1 MNKREINNLMQAVEN
16 GDEVAFVQ
24 LYKTTYKGV
33 FSFIFSYTNN
43 YHTTEDLLQDTYIKV
58 KTKAQ
63 SYKLGT
69 NASAWILQIAKNTT
83 LDFLR
88 KEKHNSGK
96 ELKEEIIKDNSSF
109 DGSFELHEI
118 LNNSLN
124 DGDRQI
130 VLLHLIYGYKNR
142 EIAKILDIPIG
153 TVLWRYNKALKIL
166 KEKLKEAG
174 YEE

>member
-1 MNKREINNLMQAVEN
+1 MNKREINNLMQAVQN
-16 GDEVAFVQ
+16 GDKVAFVQ

-88 KEKHNSGK
+88 KEEHNSGE

-109 DGSFELHEI
+109 DGNFELHEI

-124 DGDRQI
+124 EGDRQI

-153 TVLWRYNKALKIL
+153 TVLWRYNKALKTL

-174 YEE
+174 YEK

>member
-1 MNKREINNLMQAVEN
+1 MNKREINNLMQAVQN

-24 LYKTTYKGV
+24 LYKKTYKGV

-63 SYKLGT
+63 LYKVGT
-69 NASAWILQIAKNTT
+69 NAVAWILQIAKNTT
-83 LDFLR
+83 LDYLK
-88 KEKHNSGK
+88 KEKHNSGE
-96 ELKEEIIKDNSSF
+96 ELKEEIIKDNNSF
-109 DGSFELHEI
+109 DGNFELHEI

-124 DGDRQI
+124 ESDRQI

-153 TVLWRYNKALKIL
+153 TILWRYNKALKIL

-174 YEE
+174 YEK